1 MSEQLLGS
9 CRGYSPLC
17 VSLTFVRQGLCFR
30 DGSLVLPF
38 VLVTNVLLFVLSLP
52 LLFVEVEPSYQWG
65 AAGRAPQAEPS
76 VSSSRTSSH
85 WK

>member
-9 CRGYSPLC
+9 CRGHSPLC
-17 VSLTFVRQGLCFR
+17 VSLTFVKQGLCFR

-52 LLFVEVEPSYQWG
+52 LLFVEVASWCLTFK
-65 AAGRAPQAEPS
+65 S
-76 VSSSRTSSH
+76 NSSSFSRRPFS
-85 WK
+85 